1 MAVNPVSGKVYVS
14 NTEALNEKR
23 FEGPGA
29 YAGHSVRGHFA
40 ENRITVLGSGGAVTP
55 RHLNKHIN
63 YASCCA
69 PAPNAESQK
78 SLALPQG
85 MAVTADGTKLYV
97 AALGSS
103 KIGVYGTTALETD
116 TFVPDTKNQ
125 IPVTGGGPTGLVL
138 NPTGTRLFVLTR
150 FDNSISVISTATR
163 TEIAHVPMLNPE
175 PDTIVNGRRF
185 LYDASISSSH
195 GDSSCASCHVYGDL
209 DSLAWDLGNP
219 DGTLL
224 TAPGPFT
231 NGARGHR
238 LSPDEGPDD
247 HAEPARHGEPR
258 PHALAR
264 RSHGR
269 QRRRD
274 RSA

>member
-1 MAVNPVSGKVYVS
+1 M
-14 NTEALNEKR
+14 
-23 FEGPGA
+23 
-29 YAGHSVRGHFA
+29 
-40 ENRITVLGSGGAVTP
+40 TP

-138 NPTGTRLFVLTR
+138 NPT
-150 FDNSISVISTATR
+150 AP
-163 TEIAHVPMLNPE
+163 A
-175 PDTIVNGRRF
+175 
-185 LYDASISSSH
+185 
-195 GDSSCASCHVYGDL
+195 SSCSRG
-209 DSLAWDLGNP
+209 STTP
-219 DGTLL
+219 SPSS
-224 TAPGPFT
+224 AP
-231 NGARGHR
+231 RR
-238 LSPDEGPDD
+238 
-247 HAEPARHGEPR
+247 
-258 PHALAR
+258 AR
-264 RSHGR
+264 R
-269 QRRRD
+269 
-274 RSA
+274 